1 VPSFDHDSNH
11 DTSRLYERDCESV
24 IRGGLKVDELEGQGR
39 DRRRAS
45 DVRGR
50 RGVRWLTEM
59 HLECSWSL

>member
-45 DVRGR
+45 DVRR
-50 RGVRWLTEM
+50 
-59 HLECSWSL
+59 